1 MEYAG
6 YDIHEGGFTTG
17 SPSWNEWKGLYPV
30 TATGNMDTEQLNC
43 PTINISLVL
52 KEYGGIFGNS
62 IYLSTQYTTWARVHD
77 YVHQAFQNFFVQLV
91 AYDSNNNVVAASNVL
106 DFTTPKAGEYY
117 PLSQYMSRGL
127 YTPEGGV
134 TREKVILG
142 QFERQSNNDFK
153 FTASEGTNFDLSLGQ
168 NVSYS
173 YLRIKITKVGLGRVR
188 RVTENWHEESVNLNE
203 YYLHDGDSSTN
214 RGWVSASTQY
224 TVLQVNESSA
234 QYPTGEQIASGA
246 IIKKSKLL
254 KSDFTPAEYL
264 IGYTKVFGLYYDVH
278 IDSKTVEIKLRNNY
292 YDGNV
297 VDINQDIDRG
307 SEIRITPL
315 SFDKKFYDLK
325 YKEDNKSQFLE
336 QYSDTYSK
344 TYGQQAINTNYE
356 FNNDRKNLLDNIPY
370 QSAVECLEKS
380 KYYRDL
386 YTRRLSR
393 PIWTIVPWEYTL
405 WKWDTEEET
414 YDSTSKDMP
423 GVPTKYATYWNSME
437 GYDVFPKLQFRDDSN
452 SPVDTKNVLVFFNG
466 FKGLQ
471 NSSGGTIPM
480 WLTDENSAML
490 DINDGKPCWLYTE
503 RPTDI
508 NGQRIA
514 IKVSQLPMFGRYRTG
529 NNNAIELS
537 WDFGEPLE
545 LYEPTLSTNPE
556 STIYNQ
562 YWKTYITDLYSVNTR
577 VVTAYVRFRQPLSKE
592 NLKHFYWFDNS
603 YWVINKIIDYNPNNA
618 VTKIEFVKVNDP
630 NAYTDSLNIN
640 TNDYLIVNPT
650 SIVFNTTLTGISN
663 IQSNLVWGAY
673 IVYEDSSAQ
682 TFNASISTQ
691 QFDLNGGSA
700 IITINADSALTWTI
714 SGESWMTLSA
724 TAGTGSS
731 NVTLTI
737 PSTSSTRSGSI
748 VVSGSNG
755 SSYTWTISQSVGTP
769 SIIPSGVTQ
778 EIPEHSSGVVYT
790 QSFQSNVPFT
800 VSADTWLSAWT
811 EGSTVKF
818 FATSNNEGQTPR
830 VGNINLRYNNITYAT
845 ITATQMTESVEYYA
859 LFDNNTTS
867 YTYTFTSGVV
877 DTYTGVNVSSNCQY
891 TVRANNDWL
900 SARTTA
906 SGIEFCCLSE
916 NQTGQERSG
925 TISVLYEGV
934 VLAVATIKQQESVI
948 VVDSITPS
956 TNLVEFGYSDV
967 SWYWRDITVDSNTT
981 WSAQTSEGFIL
992 NTLLPTAQTGNGYV
1006 QVIPS
1011 IAYNDDTEMRGTV
1024 TFFSTGATATTTLV
1038 RHAPAVIATSSYTC
1052 DCYATSFTV
1061 YVTALT
1067 DFTVVSEDSSWL
1079 VPSISSGT
1087 SATTGFTVTV
1097 AKNTGHNYENHRS
1110 GNIEMTA
1117 TYLGSTTKRE
1127 CTVTQNDMNLNASIE
1142 PTVWSFR
1149 GGQATLTITTDR
1161 YWEVSGETW
1170 MTIPAD
1176 STSGYGSS
1184 TIYLS
1189 YGNTSTNRNGYIR
1202 VYDQADHDFYVEL
1215 DVSQPYVTV
1224 SVAYDIEWPLGKPQ
1238 FTIGSE
1244 SVSIMLPTEI
1254 GINWYNIQDG
1264 ASGKQPIIKYD
1275 LIGWNSD
1282 YTIEQIINSWE
1293 VESDFVVPS
1302 YTGSDIQLLSQLQLT
1317 AETFGNSNFELRTW
1331 FDSNPNESIIV
1342 NYNYSGA
1349 NWNSVY
1355 EPVIGFAKY
1364 SNVTY
1369 GSRTNNVTRTS
1380 EGGAMYHYKVSG
1392 WFDIDFVLD
1401 ENALNCPF
1409 NIYVTAIVGQG
1420 TNTYTFSGTITGTT
1434 PSSSSTVRV
1443 SFAIISGSTS
1453 KYCNESLK
1461 GISGVLTS
1469 KEGATSSTGCK
1480 VIFKENQ

>member
-52 KEYGGIFGNS
+52 KEYGGLLTDT
-62 IYLSTQYTTWARVHD
+62 IYLSTQYETWAQVHN
-77 YVHQAFQNFFVQLV
+77 YVHQAFQNFFIQLV
-91 AYDSNNNVVAASNVL
+91 AYDSSNNVVAASTVL

-142 QFERQSNNDFK
+142 QFQRQSNNDFK

-173 YLRIKITKVGLGRVR
+173 YLRILITKVGLGRVR
-188 RVTENWHEESVNLNE
+188 RATPTWYEESVNLNE
-203 YYLHDGDSSTN
+203 YYLHDGDGSRQ

-224 TVLQVNESSA
+224 TVLQVNASSA

-292 YDGNV
+292 YDGHV
-297 VDINQDIDRG
+297 EDINQDIDRG

-325 YKEDNKSQFLE
+325 YKEDNKSMFLE

-437 GYDVFPKLQFRDDSN
+437 GYDVFPKVQFRDDSN

-508 NGQRIA
+508 NGMTIA

-545 LYEPTLSTNPE
+545 LYDPTLSTNPE

-650 SIVFNTTLTGISN
+650 SIVFDSTLTGISN
-663 IQSNLVWGAY
+663 IQSNLIWGAY

-700 IITINADSALTWTI
+700 TITINADSNISWTI
-714 SGESWMTLSA
+714 TYESWMTLSQSS
-724 TAGTGSS
+724 GSGNK

-737 PSTSSTRSGSI
+737 PATSSTRSGSI

-755 SSYTWTISQSVGTP
+755 AAYNWIISQSVSTP
-769 SIIPSGVTQ
+769 NIIPSGATQ
-778 EIPEHSSGVVYT
+778 TIPEHSSGVVYT

-800 VSADTWLSAWT
+800 VSVSDSWLSA
-811 EGSTVKF
+811 STSNSVVSF
-818 FATSNNEGQTPR
+818 CATSNNEGQAPR
-830 VGNINLRYNNITYAT
+830 TGYVYLQYTGTTYAT

-859 LFDNNTTS
+859 LFENNTS
-867 YTYTFTSGVV
+867 AYTYTFASGVV
-877 DTYTGVNVSSNCQY
+877 DTYTGVNVTSNCQY

-900 SARTTA
+900 SARTVA
-906 SGIEFCCLSE
+906 GGIEFCCLSE

-925 TISVLYEGV
+925 TVSVLYEGV
-934 VLAVATIKQQESVI
+934 VLAVATIKQQESAI

-956 TNLVEFGYSDV
+956 TNLVEFAASDIV
-967 SWYWRDITVDSNTT
+967 YRDITINAT
-981 WSAQTSEGFIL
+981 
-992 NTLLPTAQTGNGYV
+992 NNLPW
-1006 QVIPS
+1006 
-1011 IAYNDDTEMRGTV
+1011 
-1024 TFFSTGATATTTLV
+1024 TATTTSGFVL
-1038 RHAPAVIATSSYTC
+1038 HPSYTALTGDGLIRVKPIQYNRSMSDITGVITISSSSVTATVDTTQFKPMVRFGSTGSTF
-1052 DCYATSFTV
+1052 DCYATSFTLTV
-1061 YVTALT
+1061 SAETDWSAVTST
-1067 DFTVVSEDSSWL
+1067 DWFSMSSTSGASGVSAITITL
-1079 VPSISSGT
+1079 
-1087 SATTGFTVTV
+1087 
-1097 AKNTGHNYENHRS
+1097 AKNTEQETETEYQGRIGVIEFNYTEYGIPAN
-1110 GNIEMTA
+1110 A
-1117 TYLGSTTKRE
+1117 TYTIK
-1127 CTVTQNDMNLNASIE
+1127 QNKWNLDATLDE
-1142 PTVWSFR
+1142 YAWSFR

-1170 MTIPAD
+1170 MTIGETSGHGD
-1176 STSGYGSS
+1176 TSITVTYGSTS
-1184 TIYLS
+1184 
-1189 YGNTSTNRNGYIR
+1189 TSRNGVITIS
-1202 VYDQADHDFYVEL
+1202 DQEDSDFYVEI
-1215 DVSQPYVTV
+1215 DVTQQYTQLSV
-1224 SVAYDIEWPLGKPQ
+1224 SYDIDWPQGKPQ
-1238 FTIGSE
+1238 ITTGSTDVTITFPRE
-1244 SVSIMLPTEI
+1244 M
-1254 GINWYNIQDG
+1254 GINWYNIESG
-1264 ASGKQPIIKYD
+1264 AYGKRPIINYFLVAWD
-1275 LIGWNSD
+1275 SG
-1282 YTIEQIINSWE
+1282 YTEE
-1293 VESDFVVPS
+1293 VELQSWQVLSTDFIVPS
-1302 YTGSDIQLLSQLQLT
+1302 NTGRTIQYFDNYSLT
-1317 AETFGNSNFELRTW
+1317 APLPESPSNYEFRTY
-1331 FDSNPNESIIV
+1331 FDSNPSESVVV

-1349 NWNSVY
+1349 SWNSVY
-1355 EPVIGFAKY
+1355 EPALPVVEYTLSALYVIRKTNQDRPWQHRLEY
-1364 SNVTY
+1364 SGGWRY
-1369 GSRTNNVTRTS
+1369 TRIDA
-1380 EGGAMYHYKVSG
+1380 GAAGKDVVMK
-1392 WFDIDFVLD
+1392 
-1401 ENALNCPF
+1401 
-1409 NIYVTAIVGQG
+1409 
-1420 TNTYTFSGTITGTT
+1420 
-1434 PSSSSTVRV
+1434 
-1443 SFAIISGSTS
+1443 
-1453 KYCNESLK
+1453 
-1461 GISGVLTS
+1461 
-1469 KEGATSSTGCK
+1469 
-1480 VIFKENQ
+1480 